1 MNTYLRVF
9 KPQVRYMQK
18 GFFQRLHRIIDQSNL
33 LLEVLD
39 ARFPELT
46 RNFGVEKKILA
57 RQKSLVFVLN
67 KSDLVEKQ
75 TLLREK
81 KGLEQIAPCVFLS
94 ATERKGVI
102 RLREEIGKIIG
113 SRKVIIG
120 IIGYPNTG
128 KSSIINA
135 LAKKNAAKTSS
146 KAGFTR
152 GEQFVK
158 ISDKIMLIDS
168 PGIIPYNQ
176 KNEFELMLVGSK
188 NAEQLHDSETE
199 ALRLIEWII
208 RKNPCAIKNN
218 FGIEE
223 TDAEKVLEEIAFK
236 KRKLLKGGLPDT
248 QTTAKL
254 LIQDWQK
261 AKIKV

>member
-1 MNTYLRVF
+1 
-9 KPQVRYMQK
+9 MQK
-18 GFFQRLHRIIDQSNL
+18 GFFVRLHRILGQSSL

-46 RNFGVEKKILA
+46 RNFGVEKKIINS
-57 RQKSLVFVLN
+57 KKGLVFVLN
-67 KSDLVEKQ
+67 KADLVEKE

-81 KGLEQIAPCVFLS
+81 KLLEKISPCVFLS
-94 ATERKGVI
+94 ATERKGII

-113 SRKVIIG
+113 NKEVVIG
-120 IIGYPNTG
+120 IIVYPNTG

-135 LAKKNAAKTSS
+135 LAKRNAAKVAP

-152 GEQFVK
+152 GEQFVR
-158 ISDKIMLIDS
+158 ISGKIMLIDS
-168 PGIIPYNQ
+168 PGIIPYSQ

-199 ALRLIEWII
+199 ALRLIEWILK
-208 RKNPCAIKNN
+208 KNPNAIKSN

-223 TDAEKVLEEIAFK
+223 TDSEKVLEELAAK
-236 KRKLLKGGLPDT
+236 KGRLLKGGLPDT
-248 QTTAKL
+248 QTMAKL